1 MSKSKVKEKESKQI
15 DVSKYLIPKEL
26 PKPKR
31 IREPHPIYDAL
42 IKKIQSMPDG
52 AYLIQIP
59 KKDNPREFIKM
70 KSLYPL
76 LDRRIRDTPNIWLSV
91 RSGLLYICKG
101 KNKPVRKYRKKQ

>member
-1 MSKSKVKEKESKQI
+1 MSKREKTRTSEI
-15 DVSKYLIPKEL
+15 DVTKFLIPKEL

-31 IREPHPIYDAL
+31 IREPNPIYDAL

-76 LDRRIRDTPNIWLSV
+76 IDRRIKNIANLWLSV